1 MTVPVT
7 RITFER
13 KAITMDRIVRRRVAS
28 LHDVVH
34 DLYRGR
40 ADGYHL
46 ARPGPG
52 PADRACVCAVVVTM
66 NVIKSLICPDN
77 PSGLAAI
84 FSASFC
90 ALRGPRGG

>member
-34 DLYRGR
+34 DFIEDVLMG
-40 ADGYHL
+40 
-46 ARPGPG
+46 
-52 PADRACVCAVVVTM
+52 
-66 NVIKSLICPDN
+66 II
-77 PSGLAAI
+77 
-84 FSASFC
+84 
-90 ALRGPRGG
+90 